1 MRVPPTSGPEATASP
16 LTAPQMPY
24 AMPRL
29 ATGTAAVSRVSVS
42 GIITA
47 APTPWTARAAMR
59 ESMPGAMAAAA
70 EAPVKT
76 VSPAMNIR
84 RRPKRSPRAAP
95 NISRTAKVS
104 V

>member
-1 MRVPPTSGPEATASP
+1 MRGPEATASP
-16 LTAPQMPY
+16 FTAPHMPY
-24 AMPRL
+24 AIPRL

-42 GIITA
+42 GIMIA

-59 ESMPGAMAAAA
+59 DSMPGAMAAAA

-76 VSPAMNIR
+76 VMPMRKSR
-84 RRPKRSPRAAP
+84 RRPNRSPSAAP